1 MRLRRRGIMDTLFA
15 AAAVSLLIVL
25 LVKLIQPPKDDAEY
39 DDDAE
44 CDFELL
50 TRREQLAAAKETA
63 DAINDLEQM
72 QTDIECSNADD
83 ILMLHIEWIGRDG
96 VKREH
101 ELYCDGINTGS
112 ECMIQIA
119 ERGIHDMRQEL
130 AYQCGVLSER
140 GRSAKNSY
148 ANGLDTGEART

>member
-1 MRLRRRGIMDTLFA
+1 MDMLIA
-15 AAAVSLLIVL
+15 AAALSFLVVL
-25 LVKLIQPPKDDAEY
+25 LVKLIQPHDDSAEINC
-39 DDDAE
+39 DDDF
-44 CDFELL
+44 DLL

-101 ELYCDGINTGS
+101 ELYCDGMNTNS
-112 ECMIQIA
+112 ECMIQIV
-119 ERGIHDMRQEL
+119 ERGIHDMRQAL
-130 AYQCGVLSER
+130 TYQCRVLAKDNR
-140 GRSAKNSY
+140 GSVGIEKKA
-148 ANGLDTGEART
+148 

>member
-1 MRLRRRGIMDTLFA
+1 MDTLFA
-15 AAAVSLLIVL
+15 AVAVSFLIVF
-25 LVKLIQPPKDDAEY
+25 LVKLISPPKHDA

-44 CDFELL
+44 DYDFELL
-50 TRREQLAAAKETA
+50 TRREQLATAKETA

-101 ELYCDGINTGS
+101 ELYCDGMNTNS
-112 ECMIQIA
+112 ECMEQIA
-119 ERGIHDMRQEL
+119 EREIHEMRQAL
-130 AYQCGVLSER
+130 SYQCGVLSR
-140 GRSAKNSY
+140 HGRSTPNSY
-148 ANGLDTGEART
+148 ANDENAGEART